1 MGDKKGKKEKAKD
14 KRQKDAKQ
22 AKQAKAARDKEL
34 SRHPQPLAAKPPH
47 TPRSR
52 GSR

>member
-1 MGDKKGKKEKAKD
+1 MGDKKGKKDKAKEH
-14 KRQKDAKQ
+14 RQKDAKQ

-34 SRHPQPLAAKPPH
+34 SKHPEPLAAKPPR